1 MEPAHGD
8 QETVIPIHHPPT
20 PAQLPADT
28 PGEPFGPPALGP
40 FIRYPSNASSS
51 LHPQYTRAA
60 SQCLSQAEGVPAL
73 SRSQTDQTG
82 RTRVHCPCA
91 GAWVSF
97 TVCWEQ
103 DIQFIVPYLPART
116 ALIILDLTGHQLI
129 PVCASAGAALGGT
142 GAGAWTVGLLCTP
155 VSGIPYSIGSWVLCH
170 WELGALGHRSDPSV
184 SASSFGNGRDLRRLS
199 LRVAVGGGVGDAPQG
214 LGVAARM
221 DVLPGPST

>member
-8 QETVIPIHHPPT
+8 QETVIPIHHPPVPLT
-20 PAQLPADT
+20 PVQLPADI

-60 SQCLSQAEGVPAL
+60 SQRLSQAEGVPAL

-82 RTRVHCPCA
+82 RTGVHCCCA

-97 TVCWEQ
+97 IACWEQ

-116 ALIILDLTGHQLI
+116 ALIILDLPGHQLI
-129 PVCASAGAALGGT
+129 PVCASAGAALGGK
-142 GAGAWTVGLLCTP
+142 GAGAWTVSLLCT
-155 VSGIPYSIGSWVLCH
+155 PYSIGSRVLCH
-170 WELGALGHRSDPSV
+170 WELGALGQDLTPPSQLLPLEMEGTYEAFH
-184 SASSFGNGRDLRRLS
+184 SGLLW
-199 LRVAVGGGVGDAPQG
+199 GGGVGDAPRGWGGRLQG
-214 LGVAARM
+214 WTFSLV
-221 DVLPGPST
+221 PST